1 MNISIVNSKKSIIQL
16 VLFLT
21 INALYILKYV
31 SRTGF
36 NPYLAL
42 SIYLL
47 LFLIFFGVYIRT
59 QKITEKAYK
68 FIYWGLITVMIAA
81 ISVLLIAID
90 PNTIRVD
97 RWSALTFFWD
107 SIFQGKYP
115 YATHTHVSVTNF
127 ASPFPL
133 WHLMMLPFY
142 LLKDVG
148 TELIFFLIF
157 LALTLKYYFSTYRKS
172 LFYILLL
179 CISPA
184 YWWEIAARSDGMSNA
199 WLVFIIILWLDKSNR
214 NLSNSFA
221 IGALICGII
230 ASTRF
235 SALLPLALFFFQ
247 PYLKLSVKQK
257 IYFPIIV
264 FCIALIS
271 FLPFIFW
278 DTNTWIFFSRNPFMS
293 QTGNGNIYTLIIMI
307 ALGLILA
314 LKWKNIKQF
323 FFVTTIFIF
332 LFMLFAQIMRI
343 VSAGEGNLFSDAICD
358 ISYFNLSMP
367 YFLAYFTTT
376 LNTQQ

>member
-1 MNISIVNSKKSIIQL
+1 MNLSIVSSRKSVIQL

-42 SIYLL
+42 SVYIVLC
-47 LFLIFFGVYIRT
+47 LIFLGVYIKT
-59 QKITEKAYK
+59 EKISEKAYK
-68 FIYWGLITVMIAA
+68 YIYWGLIIAMIAA
-81 ISVLLIAID
+81 ISALLIAID
-90 PNTIRVD
+90 PYLIRVD

-115 YATHTHVSVTNF
+115 YATHTHVSPTNF

-133 WHLMMLPFY
+133 WHLISLPFY

-148 TELIFFLIF
+148 TELIFFLLL
-157 LALTLKYYFSTYRKS
+157 LAFALKYYFSSYRKS
-172 LFYILLL
+172 LFFILLL

-184 YWWEIAARSDGMSNA
+184 YWWEITARSDGMNNA
-199 WLVFIIILWLDKSNR
+199 WLVFIIILWMIKNKRDLT
-214 NLSNSFA
+214 NSFVA
-221 IGALICGII
+221 GIFICGII
-230 ASTRF
+230 ASTRL
-235 SALLPLALFFFQ
+235 SALLPLAIFFFQ

-257 IYFPIIV
+257 IIFPILA
-264 FCIALIS
+264 FCVALIS

-307 ALGLILA
+307 LVGLA
-314 LKWKNIKQF
+314 LALQWKSTQQF
-323 FFVTTIFIF
+323 FFVTSIFIL
-332 LFMLFAQIMRI
+332 LFMLSAQIMRI
-343 VSAGEGNLFSDAICD
+343 VYAGEGNLFSDAICD
-358 ISYFNLSMP
+358 ISYFNLSLP
-367 YFLAYFTTT
+367 YFLAYLTMDV
-376 LNTQQ
+376 